1 MAARPVRGGAGGR
14 PLRPVIGRLAL
25 PGTFLVYQATAEVP
39 ILLWDVAIPADRQ
52 SHHRAP
58 LAIHRAAHQERQVRR
73 PNEPAESRASASLDD
88 LG

>member
-1 MAARPVRGGAGGR
+1 M
-14 PLRPVIGRLAL
+14 
-25 PGTFLVYQATAEVP
+25 PGTFLVYQVTAEVP

-58 LAIHRAAHQERQVRR
+58 LAIRRAAHQERQVRH
-73 PNEPAESRASASLDD
+73 PNEPAESRASTGLGD